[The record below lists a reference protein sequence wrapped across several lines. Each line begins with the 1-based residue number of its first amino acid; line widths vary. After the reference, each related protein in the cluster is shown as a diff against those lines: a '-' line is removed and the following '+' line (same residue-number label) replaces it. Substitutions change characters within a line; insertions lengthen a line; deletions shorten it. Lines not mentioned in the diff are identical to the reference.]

1 MQRSVLVSG
10 RWRIGFALLAAPEQ
24 PIELS
29 MVLPNSSVD
38 WRGPKVNPRNHV
50 VTDAPRVPA
59 LLHDCQM
66 AAELRA
72 TRLRNRTND
81 NLSVQSRS
89 PDVAKRIAD
98 GSGDIFSKL

>member
-1 MQRSVLVSG
+1 
-10 RWRIGFALLAAPEQ
+10 
-24 PIELS
+24 

-59 LLHDCQM
+59 LLHDDCQM